1 MNPVSLLFLSCAA
14 LGAAPDA
21 LVLNFTSPHCPPCQ
35 QAAPVVARLYR
46 QGYEFRKVDV
56 TQHPEVA
63 RKFGVT
69 NLPTFL
75 LLVNGQEADRIVG
88 FRGEEHLTAFAQKA
102 RRPQEAEGAAFTPTD
117 APAAVPLPRSSPR
130 ESQEPVALD
139 NEPAKSRFQFPFL
152 KSKAAA
158 EKENKSPQPKVVR
171 AKLDGS
177 DRLSTTPV
185 SFEQSN
191 TPADPFVASTRIRVK
206 DDSGASFGSGTIIES
221 RPGRSL
227 VLTCGHIFRD
237 LSRNARI
244 EVDLFDGDRSETY
257 VGKVVHYIEEPADV
271 GLISIAT
278 ADPLPAVPIAPAG
291 YRVRRGDPVLNV
303 GCSGGDP
310 PTKQQLNVTALNRYL
325 GPDNIE
331 CTGVPV
337 QGRSGGGLF
346 SGAGQVIGVC
356 VAADPRDQRG
366 LYAGLGTIYEL
377 LDQCGLE
384 RLYQPSGTVPSR
396 QPQRPFEDDWEIV
409 SNETG
414 NRQLGGHSR
423 DRQDVQS
430 VQPALSS
437 EQDEPS
443 ADSIPAEFSGGSRF
457 GASELRPGDIAG
469 IGEALENAGEAEV
482 VCIVRSLD
490 DPQAA
495 SKVVIINRA
504 SSKFV
509 SYLTDELDPQRQPI
523 TTALKVSGT
532 PGDKAHSARRAQ
544 KKSRATLQ
552 VGGVPVSPTRS
563 TERTR
568 EPGQNT
574 TGWAGSRSV
583 ENRTS
588 AQPQRYRR
596 SSRSK

>member
-14 LGAAPDA
+14 LGAAPET

-56 TQHPEVA
+56 TQHPEIA

-75 LLVNGQEADRIVG
+75 LLVDGREADRIVG
-88 FRGEEHLTAFAQKA
+88 YKGEEHLTAFAQQARNQKA
-102 RRPQEAEGAAFTPTD
+102 ADAASFLPTD
-117 APAAVPLPRSSPR
+117 APAAVPLPRSAPR
-130 ESQEPVALD
+130 ESQSTAVAD
-139 NEPAKSRFQFPFL
+139 NEPAKPRFQFPFL
-152 KSKAAA
+152 KSKTESA
-158 EKENKSPQPKVVR
+158 EQDASEQPNVVR
-171 AKLDGS
+171 AKLDGV
-177 DRLSTTPV
+177 DRRGTTPV
-185 SFEQSN
+185 SFEQKDA
-191 TPADPFVASTRIRVK
+191 PADPFAASTRIRVK
-206 DDSGASFGSGTIIES
+206 DDNGASFGSGTIIES

-237 LSRNARI
+237 LGRNARI
-244 EVDLFDGDRSETY
+244 EVDVFDGEQIKTY
-257 VGKVVHYIEEPADV
+257 VGKVVHYIEDPADV

-278 ADPLPAVPIAPAG
+278 ADPLPAVSVATAG

-310 PTKQQLNVTALNRYL
+310 PTKQELNVTALNRYL

-356 VAADPRDQRG
+356 VAADPRDRRG

-396 QPQRPFEDDWEIV
+396 QPQRPFGDDWEIV
-409 SNETG
+409 SNEDG
-414 NRQLGGHSR
+414 GQPLGGHSR
-423 DRQDVQS
+423 ADHAAEPATASERLADV
-430 VQPALSS
+430 
-437 EQDEPS
+437 
-443 ADSIPAEFSGGSRF
+443 IPAEFTGGSRF

-469 IGEALENAGEAEV
+469 IGRALEGAGEAEV

-509 SYLTDELDPQRQPI
+509 SYLTDELDPQSQPI
-523 TTALKVSGT
+523 TTALKVSDT
-532 PGDKAHSARRAQ
+532 PADDAQAAQFAR
-544 KKSRATLQ
+544 KSRAALQ
-552 VGGVPVSPTRS
+552 VGGIATSPARPTG
-563 TERTR
+563 RTNDSVQHSAGA
-568 EPGQNT
+568 GQ
-574 TGWAGSRSV
+574 SQ
-583 ENRTS
+583 S
-588 AQPQRYRR
+588 ARQHISAEPQRYRR